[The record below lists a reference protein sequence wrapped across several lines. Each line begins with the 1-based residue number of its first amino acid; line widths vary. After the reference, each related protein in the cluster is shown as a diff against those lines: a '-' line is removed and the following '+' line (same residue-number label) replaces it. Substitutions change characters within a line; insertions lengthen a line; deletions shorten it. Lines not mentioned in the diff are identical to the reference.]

1 MTLTPEPVPSLAE
14 KLTVTGALLGDA
26 GAREADVVGAVW
38 STRTVIAA
46 DVKTLPALSVVF
58 TRRS

>member
-1 MTLTPEPVPSLAE
+1 MVLTPEPAPSSAE
-14 KLTVTGALLGDA
+14 KLTVTGALLGEPGASDA
-26 GAREADVVGAVW
+26 VVAGAVW
-38 STRTVIAA
+38 STSTVIAG